1 MVIKLSLC
9 LAGGFFNEICLS
21 MITKSKPFVKFFA
34 DFFYHDIALVKI
46 TKKFEDTLMLDE
58 ETKGLLM
65 RLHY

>member
-1 MVIKLSLC
+1 
-9 LAGGFFNEICLS
+9 

-34 DFFYHDIALVKI
+34 DLFYHDIALAKI

-58 ETKGLLM
+58 EIKGLLM